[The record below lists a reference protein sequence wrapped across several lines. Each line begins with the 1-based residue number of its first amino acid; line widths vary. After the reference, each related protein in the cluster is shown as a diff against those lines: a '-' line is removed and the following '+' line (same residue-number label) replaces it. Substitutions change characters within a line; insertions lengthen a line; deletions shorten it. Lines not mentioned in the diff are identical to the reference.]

1 MPDALRISEQALD
14 DVRVLLNLDAE
25 VKEQLIE
32 ALKAAPRFAPASSL
46 VPKVRDALKISNDR
60 SGRILLAIL
69 SGVAQVEPPDWSF
82 KRVAE
87 EIVKAE
93 GLGLEDKDRQ
103 DAEEFLV
110 RVMELPSMLTS
121 AKASDLLTEYD
132 RIFGDAR
139 IVTDIRPV
147 FMEDPHEMANGAV
160 IVSTLK
166 VQYQDSQG
174 MSGFY
179 VALDTQDL
187 IALKKVVDRAL
198 LKIETV
204 KEELDR
210 AGLEYFTGEKNDE
223 AP

>member
-1 MPDALRISEQALD
+1 MPDALRISRQALD
-14 DVRVLLNLDAE
+14 DVKVLLTLSPE
-25 VKEQLIE
+25 VKQQLVS
-32 ALKAAPRFAPASSL
+32 ALESAPRFAPVSSL
-46 VPKVRDALKISNDR
+46 VPKVRDALEISNDR

-69 SGVAQVEPPDWSF
+69 SAVVQVEPPDWPT

-93 GLGLEDKDRQ
+93 GLELEPAGNEA
-103 DAEEFLV
+103 AEDFLM
-110 RVMELPSMLTS
+110 RVMELPSMVTS

-147 FMEDPHEMANGAV
+147 FMEDPHEMAKGAV

-166 VQYQDSQG
+166 VQYQDAKGLSN
-174 MSGFY
+174 FY

-187 IALKKVVDRAL
+187 VGLKKVVDRAL
-198 LKIETV
+198 LKVDTV
-204 KEELDR
+204 KAELDV
-210 AGLEYFTGEKNDE
+210 AGWEYYTGKDDDE
-223 AP
+223 AA

>member
-1 MPDALRISEQALD
+1 MPDALRISRQALD
-14 DVRVLLNLDAE
+14 DVRVLLTLDSD
-25 VKEQLIE
+25 VKEELIS
-32 ALKAAPRFAPASSL
+32 ALEPAPRFAPASSL

-69 SGVAQVEPPDWSF
+69 SAVAQVEPPDWPN

-87 EIVKAE
+87 EIVRAE
-93 GLGLEDKDRQ
+93 GLDLKQTDVKA
-103 DAEEFLV
+103 AEEFLV
-110 RVMELPSMLTS
+110 RVMELPSMVTS

-166 VQYQDSQG
+166 VQYQDAKG
-174 MSGFY
+174 VANFY

-187 IALKKVVDRAL
+187 VGLKKVVDRAL
-198 LKIETV
+198 SKIDTV
-204 KEELDR
+204 KAELDR
-210 AGLEYFTGEKNDE
+210 AGLEYYTGKDGDE
-223 AP
+223 AS